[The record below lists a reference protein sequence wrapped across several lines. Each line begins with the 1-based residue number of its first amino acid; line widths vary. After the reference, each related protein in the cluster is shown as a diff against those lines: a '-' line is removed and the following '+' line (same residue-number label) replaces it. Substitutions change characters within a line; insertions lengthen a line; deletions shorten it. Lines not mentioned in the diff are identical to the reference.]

1 MLTHLLLGT
10 NHPEASRRFYDAVL
24 GALGTAPSTHI
35 HVNGFDRFVWSH
47 NGFRLLIAMPRDG
60 EPATHYNGF
69 TLGLAAASPE
79 QVDQA
84 VAAALAHGGT
94 QIEDPPGWR
103 EGGGPRRYLA
113 YVRDPDG
120 HKLCIIH
127 KP

>member
-10 NHPEASRRFYDAVL
+10 NHLETSRSFYDAVL
-24 GALGTAPSTHI
+24 GALGTAPSTHVHI
-35 HVNGFDRFVWSH
+35 NGFDRYVWEH
-47 NGFRLLIAMPRDG
+47 NGFRLLIATPRDG

-79 QVDQA
+79 QVNQA
-84 VAAALAHGGT
+84 MSAALAHGGT
-94 QIEDPPGWR
+94 QIEDPSGWR

-113 YVRDPDG
+113 YVRDVDG
-120 HKLCIIH
+120 RKLCLVH